1 MTQKSTPFIKWMEIK
16 QCSHQ
21 NDEVCEFCDYSD
33 FDRYYADT
41 YEDCPWR

>member
-1 MTQKSTPFIKWMEIK
+1 MTRKSTPFIKWMDIK

-21 NDEVCEFCDYSD
+21 NEEVCEFCD